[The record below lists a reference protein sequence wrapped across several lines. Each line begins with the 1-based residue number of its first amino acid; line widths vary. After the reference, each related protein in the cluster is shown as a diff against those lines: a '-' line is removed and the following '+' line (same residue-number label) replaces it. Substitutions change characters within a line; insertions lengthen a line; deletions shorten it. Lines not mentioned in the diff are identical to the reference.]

1 MIRVN
6 VSNNS
11 ILPKVTTS
19 QHSAQN
25 VGCSTLSFTVSFP
38 FGFSEHYIF
47 SFLQELLL
55 PVSFAG
61 FFSSLQPLNVGG
73 CQIEILV
80 FCLSTFILSLSN
92 LSLFCGLK
100 YPFPLHSYLSFRR
113 KLGRI
118 KGIWPMKVLKSI
130 NGIANTKIEES
141 CALFHFKGTPS
152 STQAK
157 HETIPFQIRI
167 SS

>member
-61 FFSSLQPLNVGG
+61 SFSLQPLNVGG

-80 FCLSTFILSLSN
+80 SCLSAFILSLSN

-167 SS
+167 LS